1 MPHREKFHVETWSI
15 VAIVQPNCVYQLI
28 KSVPLLL
35 LYSMQAFIKMSI
47 MVVLLSPHT
56 SQETPGTSLVKQSAN
71 QFFFIKF
78 NVELCR
84 FLGIQVATSSTI
96 YIGVN
101 YLMTEKCVHLHKCKM
116 IAKKFLFSLYL
127 QGQNHVQFI

>member
-84 FLGIQVATSSTI
+84 FLGIQVATYNLYWCQLPADRKVSPSAQMSNDCQEIPILFVFTR
-96 YIGVN
+96 
-101 YLMTEKCVHLHKCKM
+101 TE
-116 IAKKFLFSLYL
+116 
-127 QGQNHVQFI
+127 